1 MTRFIQR
8 DKICFVKQFM
18 KNEQERSKLM
28 SNDYSKLAGKIVEKY
43 GTQYNFAQAMGLSER
58 SISLK
63 MNNRVPWKDFEMAKA
78 SELLDIDVNQ
88 LHEYFFTPKVHV
100 REQIA

>member
-1 MTRFIQR
+1 MNKRKETA
-8 DKICFVKQFM
+8 
-18 KNEQERSKLM
+18 M
-28 SNDYSKLAGKIVEKY
+28 SNDYSKLAGKIVEKF
-43 GTQYNFAQAMGLSER
+43 GTQYNFSQAMGLSER

-78 SELLDIDVNQ
+78 SELLGIDVSQ

-100 REQIA
+100 REQMA